1 MEKLTH
7 EILQAV
13 LAFLASLVPS
23 TIGAIVSMVYE
34 PGLTWAQRAARLWV
48 GVTVSYFVQRAGG
61 AVLDLHPY
69 VLQSVAFVTGM
80 IAYRAAPAFMT
91 GATTALG
98 ELPGLIRD
106 RVIDWLPSRKEKK

>member
-23 TIGAIVSMVYE
+23 AIGAIVSMTYE
-34 PGLTWAQRAARLWV
+34 SGLTWAQRAVRLWV

-61 AVLDLHPY
+61 AIFDLHPY

-80 IAYRAAPAFMT
+80 IAYRAAPAFTT
-91 GATTALG
+91 GAATALG
-98 ELPGLIRD
+98 ELPTMLRD
-106 RVIDWLPSRKEKK
+106 RLIDLLPSKKEKK

>member
-1 MEKLTH
+1 MDKLLHDIAET
-7 EILQAV
+7 V

-23 TIGAIVSMVYE
+23 AIGAIVSLIYE

-61 AVLDLHPY
+61 AVFDLHPY

-80 IAYRAAPAFMT
+80 IAYRAAPAFIN
-91 GATTALG
+91 GAATALG
-98 ELPGLIRD
+98 ELPGLLRD
-106 RVIDWLPSRKEKK
+106 RLLAFLPTKKEKK